1 MLWEFLS
8 RIRRKLN
15 NDHVVVELLLIGS
28 ALALAAMLA
37 AVHANKV
44 VVLNLFYLPVILGGF
59 FLGRY
64 RAGIMALLC
73 VIAASLALAQSPS
86 EFAGSHSVVVV
97 GLSMLIW
104 GAVLCLAAL
113 LVGSLSDERNA
124 KVRELHEA
132 YVGVVEVLS
141 KYLQS
146 ANPKLK
152 DRATRVAELCQ
163 KVAAEMRLP
172 SQEIDD
178 IRVAALMLD
187 LGKIEVTTRLVS
199 RAVDTLE
206 SNPEPLEQH
215 SFHGIDLVQSLGSV
229 LKGAIPLL
237 ASQGDAVFGAPNVGC
252 SENQAEQPIGARII
266 RMVRIYDAITAGG
279 LNQTWRDPREAL
291 AELDIDESLASD
303 AAIRVALERSVLA
316 GSQSTRQFASAGQL
330 VTSR

>member
-1 MLWEFLS
+1 MIGKFLTGF
-8 RIRRKLN
+8 RKRLN
-15 NDHVVVELLLIGS
+15 NDHLAVELLLIGS
-28 ALALAAMLA
+28 ALGLSAMLA
-37 AVHANKV
+37 ALNGNKV
-44 VVLNLFYLPVILGGF
+44 VVLNLFYLPVVLGGF

-86 EFAGSHSVVVV
+86 QFAGSQSVVVV

-104 GAVLCLAAL
+104 GSVLCLAAL

-146 ANPKLK
+146 ANPRLK

-163 KVAAEMRLP
+163 KVAAELRLP
-172 SQEIDD
+172 AQEIDD

-206 SNPEPLEQH
+206 AIPQPFEQH

-237 ASQGDAVFGAPNVGC
+237 ASQGETVFGVPNGVSPIDQGV
-252 SENQAEQPIGARII
+252 QPIGARII
-266 RMVRIYDAITAGG
+266 RMVRMYDAITAGG
-279 LNQTWRDPREAL
+279 LNPAWHNPREAL
-291 AELDIDESLASD
+291 AELDNDGSFASD
-303 AAIRVALERSVLA
+303 GAIRQALECSVLGA
-316 GSQSTRQFASAGQL
+316 APGPRQFAAL
-330 VTSR
+330 AAR

>member
-1 MLWEFLS
+1 VAS
-8 RIRRKLN
+8 VN
-15 NDHVVVELLLIGS
+15 G
-28 ALALAAMLA
+28 
-37 AVHANKV
+37 NKI

-64 RAGIMALLC
+64 RAGVMAFLC
-73 VIAASLALAQSPS
+73 VIAASLALANSPG
-86 EFAGSHSVVVV
+86 EFAGAQPIVMV

-124 KVRELHEA
+124 KVRDLHEA

-146 ANPKLK
+146 ANPRLK

-163 KVAAEMRLP
+163 KVAVEMRLP
-172 SQEIDD
+172 SQEVDD

-206 SNPEPLEQH
+206 ANPAPLEQN
-215 SFHGIDLVQSLGSV
+215 SFHGIDLVHSLGAV
-229 LKGAIPLL
+229 LKGAVPLL
-237 ASQGDAVFGAPNVGC
+237 ASQGDAVFGSA
-252 SENQAEQPIGARII
+252 QADVPFTKIGEPVGARII
-266 RMVRIYDAITAGG
+266 RTVRAYDAMTGG
-279 LNQTWRDPREAL
+279 SLTEDWADPRDAL
-291 AELDIDESLASD
+291 AELARDPAFAHEGT
-303 AAIRVALERSVLA
+303 IRQALERAVVGLRPA
-316 GSQSTRQFASAGQL
+316 VRQL
-330 VTSR
+330 VTAE

>member
-1 MLWEFLS
+1 MLWNFVAG
-8 RIRRKLN
+8 IRRKLRH
-15 NDHVVVELLLIGS
+15 DHVVVEWVLIVV
-28 ALALAAMLA
+28 ALGLSTMV
-37 AVHANKV
+37 AVVNGNKV

-64 RAGIMALLC
+64 RAGVMALLC
-73 VIAASLALAQSPS
+73 VIAASLALAKSPGD
-86 EFAGSHSVVVV
+86 FAGEQSVVMI
-97 GLSMLIW
+97 GLSMFIW

-146 ANPKLK
+146 ANPLLK

-163 KVAAEMRLP
+163 KVAVELRLP
-172 SQEIDD
+172 AQEVDD

-206 SNPEPLEQH
+206 ANPAPLEQN
-215 SFHGIDLVQSLGSV
+215 SFPGIDLVHSLGAV
-229 LKGAIPLL
+229 LKGAVPLL
-237 ASQGDAVFGAPNVGC
+237 ASQGDSVFSAAQDDNPFTKIGEPV
-252 SENQAEQPIGARII
+252 GARII
-266 RMVRIYDAITAGG
+266 RIARAYDALTGG
-279 LNQTWRDPREAL
+279 SLSGDWGNPCDALLELARDPAFSNEATIREAL
-291 AELDIDESLASD
+291 ERIVLGSRLA
-303 AAIRVALERSVLA
+303 AR
-316 GSQSTRQFASAGQL
+316 QL
-330 VTSR
+330 VAAE